1 MGGNEKQLV
10 WVGDSL
16 DKLKAFPEEV
26 KDAIGFAL
34 RFAQSG
40 EMHPDAKPL
49 NKGTL
54 KGKGIYEIVEP
65 FDGDTYRAV
74 YAVKFK
80 GRIYALHTF
89 MKKSKSGKATPKP
102 DINLIESRYKTA
114 KKIHDELEANNS
126 NFIMRYLKKYLR

>member
-1 MGGNEKQLV
+1 LLGGNEKQLV

-54 KGKGIYEIVEP
+54 KGKGIYEITGR
-65 FDGDTYRAV
+65 FMRLSLKAV
-74 YAVKFK
+74 YMHYI
-80 GRIYALHTF
+80 RL
-89 MKKSKSGKATPKP
+89 
-102 DINLIESRYKTA
+102 
-114 KKIHDELEANNS
+114 
-126 NFIMRYLKKYLR
+126 